1 VVVPVCLSDK
11 MKYLKSVAR
20 NWGNIVF
27 AYSSRCKVILEYA
40 LFDADYYCKQDSG
53 PKGSELTHLRHYL
66 VRGFLQGRDPHPLFS
81 TSYYL
86 DNNPD
91 VAKSGINPLS
101 HYVLHGYKE
110 GRNPHPLF
118 NTSYYLEKN
127 PDLSKSGINPLS
139 HYVLH
144 GYKEGRDPHP
154 LFDTSYYF
162 SKKNCPAAD
171 EGNPLIHYLLSSMKD
186 KKKPHPL
193 FSLSY
198 YLEKNPDVEESGIDP
213 LIHYIKAGYKEGR
226 DPHPLFDTSYY
237 LRKPTYSAADE
248 GNPLIHYLLS
258 GMKDKRSPHPLFS
271 ISYYL
276 DNNPDLAKLEIDPLI
291 HYLKHGYK
299 EKRNPHQLFNTLFY
313 CHKYMNRIGEI
324 ENPLEHFFLYGL
336 AERTDPH
343 PLFSTSYYL
352 QKNPGAIELGL
363 NPLVHFLANGY
374 KNKNDIYLYKKHK
387 RRRIKSILIL
397 EPGLLKFDCDSGSL
411 RLYHIIMMLV
421 ELGYNVILWT
431 PFGPGDERYSK
442 PFRERNVELPFQE
455 GGLLNYLKKNGPS
468 IDMAILCRKTGADQ
482 FLDTIMALTDAKIVF
497 DTVDLHYLREE
508 RKARLLNEPIDQTIK
523 LQELHIARCADKV
536 VVVSPIEKRM
546 LANEG
551 LEDKVSIVTNIHTLR
566 PPCRS
571 FADRTGLM
579 FIGGF
584 GHLPNVDGMIWF
596 VQEIFPKIKQQIPDM
611 HLDIVGSHP
620 PPSIQSLSSEDIT
633 VTGYI
638 KDVAPHFEK
647 ARVFV
652 SPLRYGAGVKGKIGQ
667 SMAHRLPV
675 VTTSIGA
682 EGMHL
687 EDGVSAMIADDESS
701 FSQKVIELYQ
711 DQGLWEVLS
720 HNACEIIEQYFSP
733 EIAKKALLEMI
744 ESDRESCERS

>member
-1 VVVPVCLSDK
+1 VDVPVYLSDK
-11 MKYLKSVAR
+11 MKFLKSVAR

-27 AYSSRCKVILEYA
+27 AYSSQCKAILEYA
-40 LFDADYYCKQDSG
+40 LFDAAYYCKQESG
-53 PKGSELTHLRHYL
+53 PRGSELKHLRHYL
-66 VRGFLQGRDPHPLFS
+66 VSGFLHGRDPHPLFS

-91 VAKSGINPLS
+91 LVKSGMNPLT

-118 NTSYYLEKN
+118 DASYYY
-127 PDLSKSGINPLS
+127 SKI
-139 HYVLH
+139 
-144 GYKEGRDPHP
+144 
-154 LFDTSYYF
+154 
-162 SKKNCPAAD
+162 NCPAED
-171 EGNPLIHYLLSSMKD
+171 VGNPLIHYLQSSITD
-186 KKKPHPL
+186 KKSPHPL
-193 FSLSY
+193 FSILY
-198 YLEKNPDVEESGIDP
+198 YLDNNPDLAKSGTDP
-213 LIHYIKAGYKEGR
+213 LIHYVKCGYKEGR
-226 DPHPLFDTSYY
+226 NPHPLFDTSYY
-237 LRKPTYSAADE
+237 LKKQTVPTAVES
-248 GNPLIHYLLS
+248 NPLIHYLLS
-258 GMKDKRSPHPLFS
+258 DKKDKRSPHPLFS

-276 DNNPDLAKLEIDPLI
+276 DNNPDLAKAGIDPFI

-313 CHKYMNRIGEI
+313 CHKYMNCIGEI

-336 AERTDPH
+336 AEKTDPH
-343 PLFSTSYYL
+343 PLFNTSYYL
-352 QKNPGAIELGL
+352 QQNPGAIESGL
-363 NPLVHFLANGY
+363 NPLVHFLENGY
-374 KNKNDIYLYKKHK
+374 KKKNDIYLYRKHK
-387 RRRIKSILIL
+387 RRIIKTILII
-397 EPGLLKFDCDSGSL
+397 EPGSLKFDYDSGSL

-431 PFGPGDERYSK
+431 PYGPSDMRYSK
-442 PFRERNVELPFQE
+442 VFEKHNVKLPFQE
-455 GGLLNYLKKNGPS
+455 NGLLNYLKEKGS
-468 IDMAILCRKTGADQ
+468 SLDMVILCRRTGANQ
-482 FLDTIMALTDAKIVF
+482 FLDTVMALTDAKIVF
-497 DTVDLHYLREE
+497 DTVDLHYLRDE
-508 RKARLLNEPIDQTIK
+508 RKARLLNEPIDPTIK
-523 LQELHIARCADKV
+523 LQELHIARCADEV

-551 LEDKVSIVTNIHTLR
+551 LEDKVSIITNIHTLR

-596 VQEIFPKIKQQIPDM
+596 VQEIFPKIKQQIPEM

-638 KDVAPHFEK
+638 EDVAPHFEK

-667 SMAHRLPV
+667 SLAHRLPV

-720 HNACEIIEQYFSP
+720 QNACEIIEQYFSP
-733 EIAKKALLEMI
+733 EIVKKALLEMI
-744 ESDRESCERS
+744 ESDRESCERN